1 MLTEYRLNHRGIMW
15 LGLTFEKWMSQKL
28 SDFENLL
35 YVGDIPRF
43 QSSEIVM
50 LYFKYH
56 TILLDWWDST
66 CSAANM
72 RLV

>member
-1 MLTEYRLNHRGIMW
+1 MQDMVDCDNDRTPEKIQGSDIYR
-15 LGLTFEKWMSQKL
+15 F
-28 SDFENLL
+28 
-35 YVGDIPRF
+35 VGDIQRF

-50 LYFKYH
+50 LYLKYH
-56 TILLDWWDST
+56 TILLDRWDST